1 MMPSPTRGPLAS
13 SLQPGTTLTPGSEE
27 ALGTG
32 LGHRPVPRWELGRP
46 PALAIT
52 PWRSLGRW
60 AVCPL
65 SGGFSLWVENGSR
78 VVFRELWWW
87 GGWETVFMWL
97 LALAWCCP
105 RLSSPQALPSPSGSQ
120 AAASGL
126 CPDQCILKANGNN
139 VMSDG
144 APEVPEHLQ
153 AFRSHWEE
161 ALGPYQWAYQ
171 THKDVQ
177 EAWEAHREDP
187 NDEGAGE
194 EDQPN
199 SGKWTEEPLCL
210 H

>member
-1 MMPSPTRGPLAS
+1 
-13 SLQPGTTLTPGSEE
+13 
-27 ALGTG
+27 
-32 LGHRPVPRWELGRP
+32 
-46 PALAIT
+46 
-52 PWRSLGRW
+52 
-60 AVCPL
+60 
-65 SGGFSLWVENGSR
+65 
-78 VVFRELWWW
+78 
-87 GGWETVFMWL
+87 MWL
-97 LALAWCCP
+97 LALAWCCL

-177 EAWEAHREDP
+177 ESREAHREDP
-187 NDEGAGE
+187 NDKGAGE
-194 EDQPN
+194 EHQPN
-199 SGKWTEEPLCL
+199 SGLWTADSPEQRREDHIPLRVLPPATPSWRALARGPPAARRCPHPAGSPRGLLWLSPEL
-210 H
+210 HVQHPALHQHHACRLLEVPTCCGWGLPKPRSQ

>member
-1 MMPSPTRGPLAS
+1 MCLHLCCRHLA
-13 SLQPGTTLTPGSEE
+13 
-27 ALGTG
+27 
-32 LGHRPVPRWELGRP
+32 
-46 PALAIT
+46 
-52 PWRSLGRW
+52 
-60 AVCPL
+60 
-65 SGGFSLWVENGSR
+65 
-78 VVFRELWWW
+78 
-87 GGWETVFMWL
+87 
-97 LALAWCCP
+97 
-105 RLSSPQALPSPSGSQ
+105 GSQ

-199 SGKWTEEPLCL
+199 SDSQAPNSESFLAVLFLLCPTTSAPAAHL
-210 H
+210 VSCAIPT